1 MTWFR
6 LTVFLL
12 ALSVMGPLQAADGKD
27 GKKKA
32 VGQATPVVTAEVIQR
47 EAAPTTA
54 LLGEVIAKTEAQLAS
69 RVAGLVK
76 TLHVEEGDRVKAG
89 DPLVSLDAAEARHIL
104 ASRQAEW
111 VRAKAK
117 LRKAMSD
124 RERDRKLKG
133 SKTISASR
141 LLDREI
147 EVDVQQAE
155 VAKARVEVAI
165 MRDRVNWHAIRA
177 PMGGVVTNKAA
188 QEGQWIKIGDPVVGL
203 VDTDHLEIKVMV
215 PDYLAVL
222 LTPGEALPVA
232 LSGRQPPLTVGATLR
247 AVIPRTESASRNRP
261 TYWTLPE
268 GSGAVAG
275 EEVRIRVPLET
286 PKMALLV
293 HKDAIVRTN
302 GATSAHV
309 VTGADYQKKKVT
321 LGRAFEGWF
330 QVLEGLQEGDV
341 VVVRGNERLRPGQKV
356 KATPL
361 KVSR

>member
-1 MTWFR
+1 MKLFR
-6 LTVFLL
+6 FTVFMA
-12 ALSVMGPLQAADGKD
+12 ALCVVGSLHAA
-27 GKKKA
+27 GKKGGG
-32 VGQATPVVTAEVIQR
+32 GQATPVVTAQVISR

-54 LLGEVIAKTEAQLAS
+54 LLGEVIAKTEAELAS

-76 TLHVEEGDRVKAG
+76 TLHVEEGDRVTAG
-89 DPLVSLDAAEARHIL
+89 APLVSLDAAEARHIL

-111 VRAKAK
+111 ASAKAK
-117 LRKAMSD
+117 LRKAEAD
-124 RERDRKLKG
+124 LKRDRKLKG

-147 EVDVQQAE
+147 EVDVQKAE

-165 MRDRVNWHAIRA
+165 MRDRLNWHEIRA
-177 PMGGVVTNKAA
+177 PMSGVVTARTAA
-188 QEGQWIKIGDPVVGL
+188 EGQWIKIGDPVVGL
-203 VDTDHLEIKVMV
+203 VDPDRLEVKVMV
-215 PDYLAVL
+215 PDYLAYL
-222 LTPGEALPVA
+222 LTPGESLPIA
-232 LSGRQPPLTVGATLR
+232 LSGRQPPLTVDAVLR
-247 AVIPRTESASRNRP
+247 AVIPRTDSASRNRP

-275 EEVRIRVPLET
+275 EEVRIRVPLEK

-302 GATSAHV
+302 GATSVHV

-330 QVLEGLQEGDV
+330 QVLNGLQEGDL

-361 KVSR
+361 KVAP